1 MTIVI
6 DASVVMPWYFQD
18 EASPESERLFEKV
31 GAEGAVAPIHWRLEV
46 ANSFRTALRRGRIDL
61 AYRDASLR
69 DLEELLVEIDADT
82 ALHAWEATLALADE
96 FSLTPYDAAYL
107 ELAVRRELPLATLD
121 KALRAASLKAR
132 VALA

>member
-1 MTIVI
+1 
-6 DASVVMPWYFQD
+6 MPWYFQD